1 MLAGPRRK
9 QKISVDPRNKN
20 WIEDPNQFGRRL
32 MERMGWSDGKG
43 LGSKED
49 GEKDFVRV
57 SVKGN
62 TKGLGFNRNEEEN
75 WISHQDDFNDLLSQ
89 LHHEHSSQGEE
100 VSDNPK
106 SIEEKSKNSR
116 KRVHYKKFTRGKD
129 LANRS
134 VDDMNCILGKRS
146 GSSTPQNL
154 SAPTSDNEGDNHGV
168 KTVTNTTS
176 VQDYF
181 AQKMRKMKEARR
193 VNDDQVKDSDMQADS
208 PPDQEDGRKGVD
220 SDVDEPKKRKK
231 KKNKKKNKRK
241 LDAADTGGSQE
252 GDVGGSEDCED
263 VGMVGFIGFKNTTN
277 NEDGSEEQQEVVGED
292 RMGVSR
298 REVGAY
304 QSEVGSNAC
313 DDDDVDDET
322 PMKKKKKKRRKKNNK
337 EVNIV

>member
-1 MLAGPRRK
+1 MCF
-9 QKISVDPRNKN
+9 Q
-20 WIEDPNQFGRRL
+20 DPNQFGRRL

-62 TKGLGFNRNEEEN
+62 TKGLGFNHNEEEN

-154 SAPTSDNEGDNHGV
+154 SAPTSDNEGEPWSENCNKHHQCAGI
-168 KTVTNTTS
+168 
-176 VQDYF
+176 F
-181 AQKMRKMKEARR
+181 AQKMEDERGQE
-193 VNDDQVKDSDMQADS
+193 VNGDQAKDSDMQADS
-208 PPDQEDGRKGVD
+208 PSDQEDGRKGVD
-220 SDVDEPKKRKK
+220 
-231 KKNKKKNKRK
+231 
-241 LDAADTGGSQE
+241 
-252 GDVGGSEDCED
+252 
-263 VGMVGFIGFKNTTN
+263 
-277 NEDGSEEQQEVVGED
+277 
-292 RMGVSR
+292 RMWMSR
-298 REVGAY
+298 RRERR
-304 QSEVGSNAC
+304 
-313 DDDDVDDET
+313 
-322 PMKKKKKKRRKKNNK
+322 KRRRR
-337 EVNIV
+337 